1 MDQPGGGWDCDWNRG
16 LREEGEALRPRFPGG
31 TKTPKS
37 RLKLLAKAAFHN
49 SVSLQVYP
57 AEEQGKLSFPVRDA
71 IIESIKE

>member
-1 MDQPGGGWDCDWNRG
+1 MKSCFRKLLPGRNHELKLW
-16 LREEGEALRPRFPGG
+16 EVLRPRLPGG

-37 RLKLLAKAAFHN
+37 RLKLMKKAAFYN

-57 AEEQGKLSFPVRDA
+57 VKEQGKLSFPVRDA